1 MNIELLKRNFAK
13 RNYQVS
19 YFKSK
24 EEVKKYFQN
33 KYENEIIGF
42 GASQSLRE
50 LELYECLSKDNIVIW
65 HWKNPGYQTLD
76 LAKSANIYF
85 SSANGVSETGDIV
98 NIDGTGNRI
107 SMLSYGPKKA
117 YIIVGKNKIAPSLK
131 EAMLRAQHIA
141 GPLNAKRLN
150 KNTPCV
156 HTGVCIDC
164 NSKER
169 ICKGMLILNRPMSSM
184 EIEVVFVDMHLGY

>member
-50 LELYECLSKDNIVIW
+50 LELYESLSKDNIVIW
-65 HWKNPGYQTLD
+65 HWKNPGKHTLD

-85 SSANGVSETGDIV
+85 TSANGVSETGDIV

-117 YIIVGKNKIAPSLK
+117 YIIVGKNKIATNLK
-131 EAMLRAQHIA
+131 AAMLRAQNIA

-156 HTGVCIDC
+156 HTGVCSDC
-164 NSKER
+164 NSKDR
-169 ICKGMLILNRPMSSM
+169 ICKGILVLNRPMSSM
-184 EIEVVFVDMHLGY
+184 KVEVVFVDMNL